1 MTTFQI
7 ILLFFLAIFVVAVCW
22 VAFVKKGITITYNK
36 TITNINKL
44 DEIQLEIA
52 RQNLEEIKK
61 YNENASKQTLET
73 SQAIRTMTTAVH
85 ELMGVND
92 GSEK

>member
-7 ILLFFLAIFVVAVCW
+7 ILLILAAVLVAAICW
-22 VAFVKKGITITYNK
+22 IAFVKKGITINYNK
-36 TITNINKL
+36 TVTNINKM
-44 DEIQLEIA
+44 DELQLEVA

-61 YNENASKQTLET
+61 YNENASKQNIET
-73 SQAIRTMTTAVH
+73 SQTIRTMTAAVH

>member
-7 ILLFFLAIFVVAVCW
+7 LLLAILAVFVTAVCW
-22 VAFVKKGITITYNK
+22 VAFKKGGITINYNK
-36 TITNINKL
+36 TVTNINKL
-44 DEIQLEIA
+44 DDLQLDIA

-61 YNENASKQTLET
+61 YNENASKQTHET

>member
-7 ILLFFLAIFVVAVCW
+7 ALICILALFTLAVCW
-22 VAFVKKGITITYNK
+22 VAFKKGGITINYNK
-36 TITNINKL
+36 TITNVNKM
-44 DEIQLEIA
+44 DELQLEIA
-52 RQNLEEIKK
+52 RQNLAEIKK